1 MSYLDQL
8 FDLDK
13 KVAVIIGGTGELCGH
28 MAIGLAK
35 AGAEVVLAGR
45 DQSKADDI
53 LATITAAEGN
63 AYFLA
68 TDLSE

>member
-35 AGAEVVLAGR
+35 AGVDRCHRRARSG
-45 DQSKADDI
+45 
-53 LATITAAEGN
+53 
-63 AYFLA
+63 
-68 TDLSE
+68 

>member
-35 AGAEVVLAGR
+35 AGVEVVIAGR
-45 DQSKADDI
+45 DQSKADDK
-53 LATITAAEGN
+53 LAAIKAAGGKRLFHR
-63 AYFLA
+63 YRPQ
-68 TDLSE
+68 

>member
-1 MSYLDQL
+1 
-8 FDLDK
+8 
-13 KVAVIIGGTGELCGH
+13 

-53 LATITAAEGN
+53 LATIKAAEGN

>member
-35 AGAEVVLAGR
+35 AGVDRCHRRSRSHE
-45 DQSKADDI
+45 S
-53 LATITAAEGN
+53 
-63 AYFLA
+63 
-68 TDLSE
+68 